1 MSWWGTF
8 YRLRYVILV
17 LVGAATSIIVSLRM
31 NSLVPQLIWW
41 FIGVTL
47 LVVLH
52 FLQKRTAA
60 QMTEELLPD
69 NPERFVKPAAEAL
82 IAVIE
87 GRVQDSATIIEGIA
101 EKYGSVGI
109 QGAMI
114 AWCDLYREHATA
126 GVPGAAGLQLTVSC
140 SDPDTAVPPELAW
153 TQRMI
158 NARVE
163 MDRQGWSAALND
175 LPDDVPGV
183 SQYVMT
189 LVHTVALSLKT
200 LPRGYAWTGP
210 EEEST

>member
-1 MSWWGTF
+1 MSRGAAIF
-8 YRLRYVILV
+8 RHRYVIALMV
-17 LVGAATSIIVSLRM
+17 AAAACITVSLLQD
-31 NSLVPQLIWW
+31 SLVPQMLWW
-41 FIGVTL
+41 AAC
-47 LVVLH
+47 VVL
-52 FLQKRTAA
+52 LLWLNSEQKRVAR
-60 QMTEELLPD
+60 QIREELLPD

-126 GVPGAAGLQLTVSC
+126 GVPGAAGLRLTVSC
-140 SDPDTAVPPELAW
+140 ADPDTAVPPELAW

-163 MDRQGWSAALND
+163 MDRQGWSEALND